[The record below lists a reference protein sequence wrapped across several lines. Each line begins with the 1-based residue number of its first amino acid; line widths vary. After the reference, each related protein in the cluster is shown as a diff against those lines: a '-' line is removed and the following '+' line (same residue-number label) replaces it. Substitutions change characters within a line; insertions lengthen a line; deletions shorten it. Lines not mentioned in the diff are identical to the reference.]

1 MRHRSPLSFDIVVRN
16 GETRK
21 RRSIRPLCSRRATHS
36 VPCSFFLSAPA
47 HTNSC
52 SFSSARKRIPIPA
65 LGLRHRASA
74 CRFNILCLQRRA
86 SACRSNILCL
96 RRRASACRCRTS
108 LSSGIHSRTHQPRRT
123 WAEAQSVLVL
133 AGTNDK
139 IRCCCEPRR
148 SQGFSRGHTG
158 SALLPRSSPRQT
170 TLAAEV
176 LLPLLPPA

>member
-1 MRHRSPLSFDIVVRN
+1 MGRRVSADRSALFVL
-16 GETRK
+16 G
-21 RRSIRPLCSRRATHS
+21 
-36 VPCSFFLSAPA
+36 APHIQFPA
-47 HTNSC
+47 L
-52 SFSSARKRIPIPA
+52 FSSARQRIPIPA
-65 LGLRHRASA
+65 LGLRHRANA

-96 RRRASACRCRTS
+96 RRRASVCRCRTS

-158 SALLPRSSPRQT
+158 SALLPRCSPWQT